1 MTNAMHPALRP
12 KSMPPS
18 RIAQAGVSLVEL
30 MVALVL
36 GLFLIFGAV
45 TIYSKSRTTYRTT
58 EAVARLQEAA
68 RYAFDTIEP
77 DVRMASYWG
86 LASRADYIV
95 NSTVPGDDRPAEL
108 DAAAAEI
115 DDCGDN
121 FAINLQEYLAGV
133 NGADAAGMWP
143 LECDPFRGEW
153 REDTDVLVVRRGG
166 EAQPAALT
174 TGRLYVQTSRIQG
187 SMFVATACTN
197 PKDPACIPA
206 DYSPPASETR
216 TLETTIYY
224 ISNESTARDDVPSL
238 RRKRLVNGS
247 MMDEEVISG
256 VEDLQVRFGIDTNA
270 DTNADTYVDP
280 ETDSTLYGGAIVSA
294 TIWLR
299 VRGEDPEIGFVDDRT
314 YTAGDTAT
322 TPGGNF
328 RRFLISKTIQL
339 RNTRS

>member
-1 MTNAMHPALRP
+1 MTNAVHPE
-12 KSMPPS
+12 PP
-18 RIAQAGVSLVEL
+18 RGRTAQGGVSLVEL

-45 TIYSKSRTTYRTT
+45 TIYGKSRTTYRTT
-58 EAVARLQEAA
+58 EAVARLQETA

-95 NSTVPGDDRPAEL
+95 NRAVPGDDRPAEL
-108 DAAAAEI
+108 DDAAAEI
-115 DDCGDN
+115 DACGDN
-121 FAINLQEYLAGV
+121 FGINLQEYLAGV
-133 NGADAAGMWP
+133 NGADAAGTWP
-143 LECDPFRGEW
+143 LACAPFRNEW

-166 EAQPAALT
+166 EAQPAALD
-174 TGRLYVQTSRIQG
+174 TGRLYLQTSRIQG
-187 SMFVATACTN
+187 SMFVATACTD
-197 PKDPACIPA
+197 PKSAACIPA

-216 TLETTIYY
+216 TLEATVYY
-224 ISNESTARDDVPSL
+224 ISNQSTARDDVPSL

-247 MMDEEVISG
+247 MVDEEVVSG
-256 VEDLQVRFGIDTNA
+256 VEDLQVQFGVDTNS

-280 ETDSTLYGGAIVSA
+280 ETDPTLYGGAIVSA

-314 YTAGDTAT
+314 YTAGDAAT
-322 TPGGNF
+322 SPGGNF

-339 RNTRS
+339 RNTRT